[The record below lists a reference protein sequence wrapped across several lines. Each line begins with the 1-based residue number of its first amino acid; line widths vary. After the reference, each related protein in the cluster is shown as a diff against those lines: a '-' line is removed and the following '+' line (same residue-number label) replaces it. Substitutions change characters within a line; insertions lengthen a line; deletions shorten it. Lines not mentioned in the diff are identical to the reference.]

1 MAKPIVRA
9 VAKALAE
16 KQPTAPTAPGAP
28 PSELVNADPRI
39 PKTATLTVT
48 GGELQILYGALDE
61 LPGKF
66 GRALYVKIQNQ
77 VQAQIDAALKAP
89 PPK

>member
-1 MAKPIVRA
+1 MTKPIAKA
-9 VAKALAE
+9 VAKAVTRQ
-16 KQPTAPTAPGAP
+16 QPEQPPAPVIASP
-28 PSELVNADPRI
+28 PPAGDPRI
-39 PKTATLTVT
+39 PKTAALLVT

-66 GRALYVKIQNQ
+66 GRALYAKIQGQ